1 LKAIDTNLND
11 LLCIEP
17 LSCVVWV
24 GVGVAVGLPCATH
37 TNEHLSVELPTFIV
51 VPALVQAEPAVLAAE
66 AIPPI
71 QTSKAIDVPKIV
83 NFFMP

>member
-17 LSCVVWV
+17 LSCVVGV
-24 GVGVAVGLPCATH
+24 GVGVAVALPCATH
-37 TNEHLSVELPTFIV
+37 TKEHLSVALPTFIV

-71 QTSKAIDVPKIV
+71 QTNRAIDVPKMV